1 MPRTIAVIAKRGR
14 QVWDHLSHPQ
24 ENGLNAKG
32 NLSVRKVSPGLHVCT
47 SRLNRSLNFICILNS
62 KCNVIYYR
70 FAKQILPFTSSK
82 YSFISW
88 MFKLKQHNLPH
99 CPTAKSCCRD
109 AIGYTDPPT
118 GPGGTEGTAAAATTS
133 KFKALL
139 SLTLAFPLRWKPK
152 GGERIFSRFLKILPR
167 HFAEGGP
174 IKLMTI
180 FGNLVL
186 AETPWKHTQK
196 TEHAASSPLKSTLVT
211 GNRKREELG
220 KIEK

>member
-14 QVWDHLSHPQ
+14 QVWDHLSNPQ

-152 GGERIFSRFLKILPR
+152 EYFQGSWKFYPDTLQREVLLNLWPSLAIWFLLKLHENTLRKLSMLPHRLSRVHL
-167 HFAEGGP
+167 
-174 IKLMTI
+174 
-180 FGNLVL
+180 
-186 AETPWKHTQK
+186 
-196 TEHAASSPLKSTLVT
+196 
-211 GNRKREELG
+211 
-220 KIEK
+220 